1 MEYTYYKK
9 SADPDSEAEK
19 MVFRK
24 KFCHS
29 YLFFYRSGL
38 TTADST
44 LQATSKGLTL
54 AVRGFLPWR

>member
-29 YLFFYRSGL
+29 YLFFIAPG
-38 TTADST
+38 
-44 LQATSKGLTL
+44 
-54 AVRGFLPWR
+54 